1 MNLIIDI
8 GNSFTKVALCKNNEI
23 QGLFV
28 LKKLTLKLLREICEK
43 QAELNAVIIS
53 SVAADAEKIRTY
65 LQKKYLLIEYNSE
78 TEVPVTNNYKTPETL
93 GSDRLAAACA
103 GRFYFPGK
111 NVLIIDAGTCIKYD
125 LINVKGEYLGGAI
138 SPGIHMRFKAMNT
151 FTEKLPLVV
160 PRKTEQAPGNSTESS
175 MLSGVMNGTLY
186 EMEGMI
192 AAYEKELQPLEV
204 ILSGGDMN
212 YFAAQLK
219 NRIFAVPN
227 IVLIG
232 LNEILKFNVD
242 RQK

>member
-1 MNLIIDI
+1 
-8 GNSFTKVALCKNNEI
+8 VALFKDNEI

-43 QAELNAVIIS
+43 QSELKAVIIS
-53 SVAADAEKIRTY
+53 SVAVDAEKIRSF

-103 GRFYFPGK
+103 GHFYFPGK

-151 FTEKLPLVV
+151 FTENLPLVV
-160 PRKTEQAPGNSTESS
+160 PRKTEQAPGNSTENS

-232 LNEILKFNVD
+232 LNEILKFNVNT
-242 RQK
+242 